1 MKTFSFKTKENTR
14 VDVKASTPK
23 AALKKL
29 LAIDFFVDRITS
41 EFLEYDK
48 DGIADIYCWQ
58 TTKETRELI
67 NKRNLL

>member
-1 MKTFSFKTKENTR
+1 MKTFSFKTKDNTR

-29 LAIDFFVDRITS
+29 LDISFFEDKVTS

-48 DGIADIYCWQ
+48 DGIADIYSWQ
-58 TTKETRELI
+58 TTKETRELMNI
-67 NKRNLL
+67 